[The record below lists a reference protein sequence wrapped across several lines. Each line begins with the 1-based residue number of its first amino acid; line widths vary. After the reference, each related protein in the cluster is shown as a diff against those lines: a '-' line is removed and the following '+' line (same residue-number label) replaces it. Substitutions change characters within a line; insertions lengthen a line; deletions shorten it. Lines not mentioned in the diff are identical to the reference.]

1 MKLSIM
7 KKLFIPTS
15 VVFLIVII
23 SFIANWMVIEGQE
36 KDALIVNLGGRQ
48 RMLTQKM
55 TKEILTYELSSGSA
69 RDDTKKNIMNSVK
82 NFDITLK
89 GLLNSGKVPVSN
101 DPDGEK
107 VFIYAVD
114 EPAHTQLLTV
124 EKIWSDLSAKI
135 SKYLEAGDKQAL
147 AYIMQNNMP
156 LLAEMNKA
164 VTMLQKSSE
173 AKVTNML
180 RLQLFFTAVII
191 ISVLLLMLAA
201 KIMIGFINIFKARLR
216 DISEGNGD
224 LRLRLNV
231 KSHDEIGTA
240 ATYVDHFI
248 DTIHRVVSSTMRN
261 ADETYESSIRLS
273 STAESLSDN
282 IHQQMELVSK
292 SGELTS
298 EVGQELDVTEEMAV
312 TTTEV
317 IEKGNKQLEE
327 FTVHLNTFS
336 ASIVQDSK
344 RQSELSE
351 RIKALNEQMAQ
362 ISSVLGMI
370 ADIADQTNLL
380 ALNASIEAARAGEH
394 GRGFAVVA
402 DEVRKLAERTQ
413 ASLGTINATTSELVN
428 SVESISRETD
438 KLSKKILGVADQ
450 SNDLIN
456 LATNTKN
463 ELSVSLN
470 TSATLV
476 GKTTLIATRTKELI
490 LIMQKLY
497 KLSEQNT
504 HAGDDVS
511 QIAASLNAKAMEL
524 SSMLKH
530 FTV

>member
-7 KKLFIPTS
+7 KKLFIPTA

-23 SFIANWMVIEGQE
+23 SFIANWIVIEGQE
-36 KDALIVNLGGRQ
+36 KDALIVNIAGRQ
-48 RMLTQKM
+48 RMISQKM
-55 TKEILTYELSSGSA
+55 TKEILTYELSRGEA
-69 RDDTKKNIMNSVK
+69 KDEVKKNIAGSVK
-82 NFDITLK
+82 NFDLTLK
-89 GLLNSGKVPVSN
+89 GLLNSGKVPLSN
-101 DPDGEK
+101 DPEGEM
-107 VFIYAVD
+107 VFIYAVGD
-114 EPAHTQLLTV
+114 PAHAQLEKVKLMWDTFAANLT
-124 EKIWSDLSAKI
+124 
-135 SKYLEAGDKQAL
+135 KYLETGDKQDL
-147 AYIMQNNMP
+147 EYIMQNNMP
-156 LLAEMNKA
+156 LMAEMNKA
-164 VTMLQKSSE
+164 VTMLQESSE
-173 AKVTNML
+173 AKIMNML
-180 RLQLFFTAVII
+180 RLQLFFTAII
-191 ISVLLLMLAA
+191 ILSVMLLMFAS
-201 KIMIGFINIFKARLR
+201 KVMIGFINTFKTKMR

-240 ATYVDHFI
+240 ATHVDHFI
-248 DTIHRVVSSTMRN
+248 DTVHKVVSSTMRN
-261 ADETYESSIRLS
+261 ADETYESSIKLS
-273 STAESLSDN
+273 TTAESLSNN
-282 IHQQMELVSK
+282 IHEQMELVSK

-298 EVGQELDVTEEMAV
+298 EVGQELDITEEMAV

-413 ASLGTINATTSELVN
+413 ASLGNINTTTSELVN

-456 LATNTKN
+456 LATSTKD